1 MAYLNY
7 IASIPE
13 SQIRDFQSRAI
24 GQLSPALL
32 ARTTHG
38 LVSYFDFEPFR
49 ALIEE
54 ALDGGAVLRDD
65 FWHPLRPPHVHTPSE
80 VVRFY
85 PLLQEADERFLES
98 LPPEERQWSQMDI
111 QPLIDVF
118 AHAASH
124 GFCIVSVL
132 EPPQDAERASKVMLP
147 FSI

>member
-13 SQIRDFQSRAI
+13 SQIRDFQARAI

-38 LVSYFDFEPFR
+38 LVSYFDFEPLR
-49 ALIEE
+49 ILIEE
-54 ALDGGAVLRDD
+54 ALDGGSVLRAD
-65 FWHPLRPPHVHTPSE
+65 FWHPLRPPHVHTVAE
-80 VVRFY
+80 VVRIY
-85 PLLQEADERFLES
+85 PLLREADERFLES
-98 LPPEERQWSQMDI
+98 LPPEYREVSQMDI

-124 GFCIVSVL
+124 GFCVVSAL
-132 EPPQDAERASKVMLP
+132 EPPHDAERASRVMLP
-147 FSI
+147 FSV